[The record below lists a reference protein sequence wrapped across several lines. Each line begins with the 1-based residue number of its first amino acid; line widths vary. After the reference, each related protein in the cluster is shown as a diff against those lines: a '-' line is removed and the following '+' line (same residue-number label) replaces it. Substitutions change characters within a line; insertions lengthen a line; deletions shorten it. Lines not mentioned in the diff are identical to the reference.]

1 MAFSTPSD
9 DDAEEIHDINVTPL
23 IDVMLVLLIVF
34 MVAAPLATV
43 DLPVDLPR
51 ASAAAP
57 QRPPRPIFITMR
69 VDGSMAVGGDAVE
82 RSSLVSAVNGAA
94 EGDRSRP
101 IFLRADRRLEYG
113 TVVETMTR
121 LQSAGYKITLV
132 ALQAP

>member
-1 MAFSTPSD
+1 MAFSAPSGED
-9 DDAEEIHDINVTPL
+9 PEEIHDINVTPL

-43 DLPVDLPR
+43 DLSVDLPR

-57 QRPPRPIFITMR
+57 QRPPRPVFVTMR
-69 VDGSMAVGGDAVE
+69 ADGSMAVGGDAVE
-82 RSSLVSAVNGAA
+82 RGSLVTAVNGAS
-94 EGDRSRP
+94 EGDRGRQ

-113 TVVETMTR
+113 AVVETMTR